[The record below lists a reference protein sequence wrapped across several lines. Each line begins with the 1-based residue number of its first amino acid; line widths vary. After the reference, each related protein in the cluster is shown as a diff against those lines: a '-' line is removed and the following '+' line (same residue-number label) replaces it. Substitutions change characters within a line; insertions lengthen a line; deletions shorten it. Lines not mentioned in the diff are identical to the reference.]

1 MPLSQYLCGIRPSY
15 EGLVIEP
22 RLPSH
27 VKKAK
32 ITRKFHGV
40 EYKIS
45 VENKKN
51 DGEVTLSV
59 TSGNAKVNGTTVKVA
74 NGEKEV
80 SVKVV
85 VG

>member
-1 MPLSQYLCGIRPSY
+1 M
-15 EGLVIEP
+15 IEP
-22 RLPSH
+22 RIPRQ
-27 VKKAK
+27 VKKPI
-32 ITRKFHGV
+32 ITIKFHVV